1 MRDYEIYWFL
11 LLMGIVLVFVP
22 VLGGMLVAY
31 MVSATGIGY
40 YVVVILVAV
49 IIWLMISIMWWF

>member
-11 LLMGIVLVFVP
+11 LLMAIVLVFVP

-31 MVSATGIGY
+31 MLSATGIGY